1 MEDKE
6 IKEISEIKANIK
18 KYIISSEKCNLEENN
33 LEIEL
38 IQIGG
43 FSNMN
48 YKAIIKN
55 TITGDIIEQIFYRKF
70 CSKFASLSDSINHE
84 LESKITKYLAEK
96 GYGPKLLYEDSN
108 NYTISEF
115 LVDTITLPLEK
126 CFDQN
131 ILEQLISILN
141 YFTLFSNSYN
151 FKINEKDNVLNL
163 IKNNSNEKDIYFNKN
178 QFQKSFDIYEKTKSS
193 FKVFVDE
200 FKQKYSEEKN
210 PKEWADV
217 GLVQNYLDN
226 FRNYFYLNYPSKG
239 FLVLNHNDVFRFN
252 ILLRE
257 KENKIFLI
265 DHEYFSLNLPGYD
278 IAYYF
283 IEYYITY
290 EPEYFCDFEA
300 IDFEKLFY
308 FYEKFI
314 LKFINEHD
322 YLEKEEEGKNFIEL
336 IKTKKYFIQLINAI
350 NLYMFVWSIGNV
362 DFKKWEK
369 EPKKEFFFVHGVD
382 RIKFYLKGMDIINHL
397 K

>member
-18 KYIISSEKCNLEENN
+18 KYIISSEKYNIEENN
-33 LEIEL
+33 VEIEL

-108 NYTISEF
+108 NYNISEF

-141 YFTLFSNSYN
+141 YFILFSNSYN
-151 FKINEKDNVLNL
+151 YKINEKDNVLNL
-163 IKNNSNEKDIYFNKN
+163 IKNNSNEKDIYFTKN

-257 KENKIFLI
+257 KENKIF
-265 DHEYFSLNLPGYD
+265 
-278 IAYYF
+278 
-283 IEYYITY
+283 
-290 EPEYFCDFEA
+290 
-300 IDFEKLFY
+300 
-308 FYEKFI
+308 
-314 LKFINEHD
+314 
-322 YLEKEEEGKNFIEL
+322 
-336 IKTKKYFIQLINAI
+336 
-350 NLYMFVWSIGNV
+350 
-362 DFKKWEK
+362 
-369 EPKKEFFFVHGVD
+369 
-382 RIKFYLKGMDIINHL
+382 
-397 K
+397 